1 MTKRWLG
8 GVLAGLLVL
17 AGCGHRDT
25 TSALSGPPS
34 FATSTTVTTAMA
46 TETSVPTTTTTTVT
60 ASVETTVT
68 TTKATATTVKRVSPP
83 LTTTRR
89 RPTATKVTTKP
100 MTTTYVAPT
109 ARPEVT
115 VTVPEGYAFMQ
126 IANLLEQ
133 KGVCS
138 AAAFYKTCQS
148 YTPQSFTI
156 PISND
161 RCFRMEGY
169 LFPDTYRFYKNDDPQ
184 TVLIKMLNNY
194 RARVGTLDDKTLIL
208 ASIVER
214 EARSSTHMKLVASVF
229 TNRLQ
234 DTSGKFNLL
243 GADPTREYVNRFI
256 TGNPLVANQ
265 GKYPALYNT
274 CGKRIGLPA
283 GPICNPGLRA
293 IEAAKNPTKTDY
305 FYFFYGKDYENHY
318 SKTLEEH
325 NEQMKKYGV
334 ETGE

>member
-1 MTKRWLG
+1 MSKRLWGALLV
-8 GVLAGLLVL
+8 GVLLLS
-17 AGCGHRDT
+17 GCGTAETTSETGGASHPSLSTSAVTVT
-25 TSALSGPPS
+25 TSAP
-34 FATSTTVTTAMA
+34 
-46 TETSVPTTTTTTVT
+46 
-60 ASVETTVT
+60 
-68 TTKATATTVKRVSPP
+68 TATTIASTM
-83 LTTTRR
+83 TTTRR
-89 RPTATKVTTKP
+89 PTSTVAS
-100 MTTTYVAPT
+100 TTTAVPYVEPT

-115 VTVPEGYAFMQ
+115 VTVPEGYSFMQ

-133 KGVCS
+133 KGVCA

-156 PISND
+156 PISSD

-169 LFPDTYRFYKNDDPQ
+169 LFPDTYRFYQQDDPRA
-184 TVLIKMLNNY
+184 VLVKMLNNY
-194 RARVGTLDDKTLIL
+194 RAKVGSLDDDTLIL

-229 TNRLQ
+229 TNRLN
-234 DTSGKFNLL
+234 DTSGRYNLL
-243 GADPTREYVNRFI
+243 GADPTREYVNKYI
-256 TGNPLVANQ
+256 TGNPLVENQ
-265 GKYPALYNT
+265 DKYPALYNT

-283 GPICNPGLRA
+283 GPICSPGLRA
-293 IEAAKNPTKTDY
+293 IEAAKNPAKTDY

-325 NEQMKKYGV
+325 NEQMEKYGV